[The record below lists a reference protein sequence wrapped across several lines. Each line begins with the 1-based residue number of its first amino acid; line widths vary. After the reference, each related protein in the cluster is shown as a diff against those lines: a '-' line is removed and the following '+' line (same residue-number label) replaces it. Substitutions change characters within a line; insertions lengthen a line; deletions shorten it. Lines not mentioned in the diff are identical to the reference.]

1 MRRPEPEDR
10 SLRQN
15 WRKLARTA
23 VFPLL
28 VSIAALWMAS
38 SDWRREQGLMQTAR
52 PIQAELEMYRQRYQQ
67 YPNSLVQI
75 GVVEQEEGPIHYQRQ
90 SEDRYILWFGSHLG
104 ESKTFHSGAGDW
116 H

>member
-1 MRRPEPEDR
+1 MRKPEPEVR

-15 WRKLARTA
+15 WRKLARAA

-38 SDWRREQGLMQTAR
+38 SDWRREQSLMQAAR

-67 YPNSLVQI
+67 YPDSLVHI
-75 GVVEQEEGPIHYQRQ
+75 GVVEKEGSPIHYQRD
-90 SEDRYILWFGSHLG
+90 SKDHYILWFGSHLG
-104 ESKTFHSGAGDW
+104 KSKTFQSSAGDW